1 MQEGRTDLRL
11 SGGLRSAA
19 QPRSADSVPP
29 GSELSGSGPTVP
41 EGEGIHLIHA
51 IPGGIACTYD
61 QTVRQIKADQTFT
74 ELLYTQ
80 YRDADV
86 AEQMAEKNDLVP
98 NSDGVMSIYLPVG
111 TRVYLPEMCYAKS
124 GADGMTLQPTGVPE
138 ESMSSGNMLAGV
150 LLIALGIAAVVAL
163 FKWVF

>member
-1 MQEGRTDLRL
+1 MQEGRTDLRF
-11 SGGLRSAA
+11 SGEVRSAA
-19 QPRSADSVPP
+19 QPSSADSVPP
-29 GSELSGSGPTVP
+29 GSEVSGSGATVP

-51 IPGGIACTYD
+51 IPDGIACTYD

-98 NSDGVMSIYLPVG
+98 SSDGVLSIYLPVG
-111 TRVYLPEMCYAKS
+111 TRVYLPEMCYSKS
-124 GADGMTLQPTGVPE
+124 GANGVTLQPTGVPE
-138 ESMSSGNMLAGV
+138 ESMSTGSMLAGV
-150 LLIALGIAAVVAL
+150 LLIALGIAGVVAL